1 MKNAK
6 IMGGLFL
13 SAFMTCI
20 LAACS
25 SSGSISSTEASS
37 TSEPAYDWGHISD
50 TTITIWG
57 DSVSLQREYYK
68 KAFERYEEMT
78 GNTIETK
85 GYSIEEFEE
94 NRARIKAGTLERP
107 DILISQ
113 GGTNLDPYDPET
125 NFYDFTDAPWVDDLT
140 NIAVN
145 QTIYNG
151 KVIGL
156 PHAEASISGTLYNKQ
171 IFEKCGLDL
180 PENQDE
186 FMEVCE
192 ALKQKGYTP
201 MYFPYA
207 DLFFFYQFPMDS
219 IVADEAT
226 LNALNDFSLSYADI
240 PEMEKIISWYKVMAD
255 KGYFGDNY
263 MENMAA
269 GRAEAMQS
277 GKYAMML
284 GWDVWLYTDLKQD
297 AEKFGLMPAFVGTPE
312 NGSFEG
318 PNLALLT
325 VNKNSPRLDAALDL
339 ITFMA
344 DPYNYNVAFEGLYTA
359 PVFKHQVKS
368 ISTPQY
374 VETEQL
380 IEKLYYDA
388 GARLRIRGFSLSDA
402 TYIQKYMQDPSYTA
416 EQCLTDMNNE
426 RIKRGMNSKQLP

>member
-1 MKNAK
+1 MKSTKKAAA
-6 IMGGLFL
+6 LLL
-13 SAFMTCI
+13 SVS
-20 LAACS
+20 AACVLVS
-25 SSGSISSTEASS
+25 CSHSGSAVITETSASA
-37 TSEPAYDWGHISD
+37 EPFYEWGHEVSD
-50 TTITIWG
+50 TPITIWC
-57 DSVSLQREYYK
+57 DSVSLQRKYYQT
-68 KAFERYEEMT
+68 AFSRYEEMT
-78 GNTIETK
+78 GNTIETS
-85 GYSIEEFEE
+85 GFTIEEMEE
-94 NRARIKAGTLERP
+94 NRSRIKAGTMERP

-125 NFYDFTDAPWVDDLT
+125 NFYDFTDAVWVDDLT
-140 NIAVN
+140 NIAIN

-171 IFEKCGLDL
+171 IFETCGLEV
-180 PENQDE
+180 PKNQNE
-186 FMEVCE
+186 FLEVCE
-192 ALKQKGYTP
+192 TLKQNGYTP

-219 IVADEAT
+219 IVADEAA

-240 PEMEKIISWYKVMAD
+240 PEMKKIITWYKVMAE
-255 KGYFGDNY
+255 KGYFGENY
-263 MENMAA
+263 MENTAS

-284 GWDVWLYTDLKQD
+284 GWDVWLYTDLKEYAD
-297 AEKFGLMPAFVGTPE
+297 KFGLMPAFVGTPE

-325 VNKNSPRLDAALDL
+325 VNKNSPRLNAALDL
-339 ITFMA
+339 VTFMA

-380 IEKLYYDA
+380 IDKLYYDA
-388 GARLRIRGFSLSDA
+388 GARLRIRGFSLYDA
-402 TYIQKYMQDPSYTA
+402 SYIQRYMQDPSYTA
-416 EQCLTDMNNE
+416 EQCLRDMDDARKLRE
-426 RIKRGMNSKQLP
+426 MDSQ